1 MRLIDLLW
9 QLDKNVGAPYHG
21 KEMISCVFSFHRR
34 TDGSVVERDKE
45 LATVR
50 ALEHQEILPSARPWP
65 PLDFS
70 RHFD

>member
-1 MRLIDLLW
+1 MRLIDLLS

-34 TDGSVVERDKE
+34 TDGSAVERDKE

-50 ALEHQEILPSARPWP
+50 ALEHQKILPSARPWP
-65 PLDFS
+65 AFHSP